1 MSRYGLIAL
10 GGNLPSKFGTPKQT
24 IYQSIKVLS
33 GNKLHLCAISR
44 FFQTPCFPA
53 GAGPD
58 FVNAAIAIHT
68 ELNPRDLLSHL
79 HAIEADFGRER
90 ITRWGTRP
98 LDIDLIAM
106 DDMVLPD
113 ATEQSRWRALDLET
127 QATTAPE
134 QLILPHPRLQDRAFV
149 LAPLLDI
156 APHWRH
162 PLIGLTVAEMFAQ
175 LPETARNEPEPL

>member
-1 MSRYGLIAL
+1 MAL
-10 GGNLPSKFGTPKQT
+10 GSNLPSKSGSPKET
-24 IYQSIKVLS
+24 LFQSINLLS
-33 GNKLHLCAISR
+33 GNAIHLRAISR

-58 FVNAAIAIHT
+58 FVNAAVIVHT
-68 ELNPRDLLSHL
+68 ELTANELLTHL
-79 HAIEADFGRER
+79 HQVESDFGRER

-106 DDMVLPD
+106 DDLVLPD
-113 ATEQSRWRALDLET
+113 AATQTHWRELDLAT
-127 QATTAPE
+127 QATLAPE
-134 QLILPHPRLQDRAFV
+134 QLILPHPRVQDRSFV

-175 LPETARNEPEPL
+175 LPETDRNEPQPL